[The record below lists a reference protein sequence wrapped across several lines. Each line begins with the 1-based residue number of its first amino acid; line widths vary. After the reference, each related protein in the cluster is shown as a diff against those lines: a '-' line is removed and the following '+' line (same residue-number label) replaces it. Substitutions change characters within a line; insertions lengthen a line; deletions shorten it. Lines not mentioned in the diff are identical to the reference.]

1 MNIVL
6 ITAGARW
13 EMLKQSITSIINNAA
28 DWSKHELIVST
39 DCWTP
44 DTQQLDWITR
54 YCGRFIINRKL
65 GASAAR
71 NIGAASIPKYKRQE
85 YVCFFDDDV
94 YCCPEWDS
102 QLEGVLNA
110 PQYQPWRGVSGHA
123 HPYNHTVLG
132 RCSGGLMTN
141 VLSTVNIACPWS
153 MWDDVGWFTEPG
165 GPGGSEDVDWS
176 ARATK
181 KAYGLAVTVPQCVIH
196 TGVTS
201 SSGKPIVG
209 ADLVM
214 ENNHKLE
221 KIHGV
226 EGKVIYT

>member
-28 DWSKHELIVST
+28 DWSKHELIVSI

-44 DTQQLDWITR
+44 DTQQLDWITG
-54 YCGRFIINRKL
+54 YCDRFIINRKL

-71 NIGAASIPKYKRQE
+71 NIGAASVPKYRRQE

-94 YCCPEWDS
+94 YCCSGWDAFNFKPDA
-102 QLEGVLNA
+102 V
-110 PQYQPWRGVSGHA
+110 WSGHA
-123 HPYNHTVLG
+123 HPFNHPYQVVDSSVPAEQTSVI
-132 RCSGGLMTN
+132 
-141 VLSTVNIACPWS
+141 STVHMIIPWAI
-153 MWDDVGWFTEPG
+153 WDDVGPFAEPG
-165 GPGGSEDVDWS
+165 GPGGSEDVDWCK
-176 ARATK
+176 RAAAQGYTL
-181 KAYGLAVTVPQCVIH
+181 GITMPQSVLH
-196 TGVTS
+196 TGITS